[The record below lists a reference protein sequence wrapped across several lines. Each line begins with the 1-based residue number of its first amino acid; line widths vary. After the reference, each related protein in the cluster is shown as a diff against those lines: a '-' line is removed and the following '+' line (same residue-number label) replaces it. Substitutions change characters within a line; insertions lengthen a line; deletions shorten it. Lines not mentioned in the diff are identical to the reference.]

1 MKYLVKCEVIEGQV
15 YVCQDSYETDSLED
29 AQTTYIEW
37 SDKLSELESLYL
49 FENYEKSGE
58 RLLGTIMG
66 GAKLSGRDKVIREGL
81 LKGKTLR
88 ASEDISAEA
97 YREMQNV
104 DQMCYDILNDGFKY
118 DKNNIRYI
126 PLSSTLIMAR
136 SVNKMGD

>member
-1 MKYLVKCEVIEGQV
+1 MKYLIKSEVIEGQI
-15 YVCQDSYETDSLED
+15 YVCQGSYETDSLED
-29 AQTTYIEW
+29 GKTTYIEW

-49 FENYEKSGE
+49 FEDYEKPGE

-66 GAKLSGRDKVIREGL
+66 GAKLSGRDKVIRGGL

-104 DQMCYDILNDGFKY
+104 DEMCYAILNDGFKY
-118 DKNNIRYI
+118 DKNKIRYI
-126 PLSSTLIMAR
+126 PLSSTLIKAR
-136 SVNKMGD
+136 SINKMGD